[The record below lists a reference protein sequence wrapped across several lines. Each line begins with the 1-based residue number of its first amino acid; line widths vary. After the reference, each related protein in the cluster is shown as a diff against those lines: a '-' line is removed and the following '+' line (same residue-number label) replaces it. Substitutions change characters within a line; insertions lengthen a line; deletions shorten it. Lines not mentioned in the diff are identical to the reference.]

1 MINFNNDIFFGTAG
15 VRGIIG
21 KDINIPIVKRIT
33 QGLSNYI
40 KKQNILQ
47 PKVVIGYDCRRM
59 SKEFAEAVALILN
72 ANGITTYSFNKT
84 TPAPMISFAVRA
96 LKCISGIMITASHNS
111 KEYNGYKIYWQDGGQ
126 IISPIDKEIENEIN
140 KIKDTSMILT
150 TCKQWSIDN
159 NLYYLLNDK
168 IDEVYINETHKLILH
183 PEIIKEMQEEIKI
196 VYTPLHGTGA
206 ELIDKT
212 LSNLGIINLFF
223 VEQQTIPNGKFPTI
237 SSPNPEDPKA
247 FILGLQLAKKVKAD
261 IVIAND
267 PDADRIGLYV
277 KHKNDYIRFTGDMI
291 GALLLE
297 YQLSI
302 KQELNLLPKN
312 GVIIKSIVCSNLI
325 DEIAKNYNIS
335 VIDVLIGFKYISEQI
350 NIFEQNENYNFLFG
364 YEESFGYLIGTTIR
378 DKDGILAAALICE
391 ALAYYKKQSK
401 TLYDQYLFICNKY
414 GYYQE
419 DSFSIMLNDASL
431 TLKKQLIN
439 EKRIVEELNKFNKYN
454 IHFIRDLSNS
464 IEYNYL
470 LNNET
475 TINLPKT
482 QGLYCDLGD
491 KWFCFRFSG
500 TEPKIKIYLG
510 VKGQSIQDAENKVNS
525 FKKDL
530 QEIIVNIEEV

>member
-1 MINFNNDIFFGTAG
+1 MFNFDTDVCFGTAG
-15 VRGIIG
+15 VRGLIG

-40 KKQNILQ
+40 KKQNITQ

-72 ANGITTYSFNKT
+72 ANGIATYSFNKV

-96 LKCISGIMITASHNS
+96 LMCISGIMITASHNS

-126 IISPIDKEIENEIN
+126 IISPIDKEIEYEIN
-140 KIKDTSMILT
+140 KIKDSSMILT
-150 TCKQWSIDN
+150 THKQWSIDN

-168 IDEVYINETHKLILH
+168 IDEIYVNELCKSIIQ

-212 LSNLGIINLFF
+212 LSHLGIMNLFF
-223 VEQQTIPNGKFPTI
+223 VEQQLNPNGKFPTI
-237 SSPNPEDPKA
+237 PNPNPEDPKA

-261 IVIAND
+261 IIIAND

-302 KQELNLLPKN
+302 KQELKILPKN
-312 GVIIKSIVCSNLI
+312 GIIIKSIVCSNLI
-325 DEIAKNYNIS
+325 DEIAKAYNTS
-335 VIDVLIGFKYISEQI
+335 VKEVLIGFKYISEQI
-350 NIFEQNENYNFLFG
+350 KIYEQEKIHSFLFG
-364 YEESFGYLIGTTIR
+364 YEESFGYLTGTTVR

-401 TLYDQYLFICNKY
+401 SLYDQYLHICNKY

-419 DSFSIMLNDASL
+419 DSFSIMLNDASPI
-431 TLKKQLIN
+431 LKKQLIN
-439 EKRIVEELNKFNKYN
+439 EKKIVEELNKINKYN
-454 IHFIRDLSNS
+454 IHFIRDLSNGT
-464 IEYNYL
+464 EHNYL

>member
-1 MINFNNDIFFGTAG
+1 MFNFDTEVCFGTAG
-15 VRGIIG
+15 VRGLIG

-40 KKQNILQ
+40 KKQNITQ

-72 ANGITTYSFNKT
+72 ANGIATYSFNKV

-96 LKCISGIMITASHNS
+96 LMCISGIMITASHNS

-126 IISPIDKEIENEIN
+126 IISPIDKEIEYEIN
-140 KIKDTSMILT
+140 KIKDSSMILT
-150 TCKQWSIDN
+150 THRQWSIDS

-168 IDEVYINETHKLILH
+168 IDEVYVNELCKSILQ
-183 PEIIKEMQEEIKI
+183 PEIIKEMQEEIRV

-212 LSNLGIINLFF
+212 LSHLGIMNLFF
-223 VEQQTIPNGKFPTI
+223 VEQQLNPNGKFPTI
-237 SSPNPEDPKA
+237 PNPNPEDPKA

-261 IVIAND
+261 IIIAND

-302 KQELNLLPKN
+302 KQELKILPKN
-312 GVIIKSIVCSNLI
+312 GIIIKSIVCSNLI
-325 DEIAKNYNIS
+325 DEIAKAYNTS
-335 VIDVLIGFKYISEQI
+335 VKEVLIGFKYISEQI
-350 NIFEQNENYNFLFG
+350 KIYEQEKIHSFLFG
-364 YEESFGYLIGTTIR
+364 YEESFGYLTGTTVR

-401 TLYDQYLFICNKY
+401 TLYDQYLHICNKY

-419 DSFSIMLNDASL
+419 DSFSIMLNDASPI
-431 TLKKQLIN
+431 LKKQLIN
-439 EKRIVEELNKFNKYN
+439 EKKIVEELNKINKYN
-454 IHFIRDLSNS
+454 IHFIKDLSNG
-464 IEYNYL
+464 IEHNYL